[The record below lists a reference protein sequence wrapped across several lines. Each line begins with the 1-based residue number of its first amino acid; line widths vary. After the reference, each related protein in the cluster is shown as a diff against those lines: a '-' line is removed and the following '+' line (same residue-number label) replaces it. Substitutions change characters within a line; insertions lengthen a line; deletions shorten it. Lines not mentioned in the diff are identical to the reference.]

1 MFNQL
6 MIAKNHVQSFI
17 QDKKG
22 AVAFE
27 YVLIIGGVSVVVIGL
42 LTLGAG
48 ALFPQLLAATC
59 EAINT
64 ILPSGTSMGD
74 CTSGNFGA

>member
-6 MIAKNHVQSFI
+6 MIAKDYVKSFI

-42 LTLGAG
+42 LVFGAN
-48 ALFPQLLAATC
+48 AMFPQLIQATC
-59 EAINT
+59 EAMAKVVV
-64 ILPSGTSMGD
+64 GTSWS
-74 CTSGNFGA
+74 CTSVVAP

>member
-1 MFNQL
+1 MFNAL
-6 MIAKNHVQSFI
+6 WMLKEHTMNFI

-42 LTLGAG
+42 LAFGAQ
-48 ALFPQLLAATC
+48 AMFPQLLYGTC
-59 EAINT
+59 TALKT
-64 ILPSGTSMGD
+64 VLPTAGQAVMT
-74 CTSGNFGA
+74 CALPTA

>member
-27 YVLIIGGVSVVVIGL
+27 YVLIIGGVSVVLIGL
-42 LTLGAG
+42 LTAAAAVFMPTVIDAVCAAISTLGG
-48 ALFPQLLAATC
+48 
-59 EAINT
+59 IT
-64 ILPSGTSMGD
+64 ITAGD
-74 CTSGNFGA
+74 CTP

>member
-48 ALFPQLLAATC
+48 ALFPQLITATC
-59 EAINT
+59 NAINT
-64 ILPSGTSMGD
+64 ILPSG
-74 CTSGNFGA
+74 SGIASCAASQWGG